1 MYTNKTF
8 HYDITNGAWKTGSQ
22 HVLMHYLA
30 IKERRMKGL
39 VFTAICTVLRKNC
52 CRIILKFGFRSQLI
66 NFLKNG

>member
-52 CRIILKFGFRSQLI
+52 CLI
-66 NFLKNG
+66 